1 MEQQARDL
9 FITGCKNAHAMERN
23 AQEML
28 ERQIASLGDRQYTE
42 LKARLK
48 EHLGETKQ
56 QLARLEKILGDL
68 DSSPSIV
75 KDTVEAMT
83 ANMVAMTQSMA
94 GDAVLK
100 NGFASAALESY
111 EIAAYKAL
119 LFLADRAGIR
129 VKTTLEES
137 LRDEERM
144 LEWLNRNLDAV
155 TLEFLKKEEK
165 AAA

>member
-1 MEQQARDL
+1 MEQARDL

-28 ERQIASLGDRQYTE
+28 ERQLGSLGDRQYVE
-42 LKARLK
+42 LKARLR
-48 EHLGETKQ
+48 EHLAETKQ
-56 QLARLEKILGDL
+56 QLARLEKILADL
-68 DSSPSIV
+68 GSSPSMV
-75 KDTVEAMT
+75 KDTVESVS
-83 ANMVAMTQSMA
+83 ANMVALAQSMA

-100 NGFASAALESY
+100 NSFASAALESY
-111 EIAAYKAL
+111 EIAAYNAL
-119 LFLADRAGIR
+119 LFLAEQAGIR

-137 LRDEERM
+137 LREEERM
-144 LEWLNRNLDAV
+144 LEWLNKNLEAV

>member
-42 LKARLK
+42 LKARLR
-48 EHLGETKQ
+48 EHLAETKQ
-56 QLARLEKILGDL
+56 QLGRLEKILADL
-68 DSSPSIV
+68 DSSPSMV
-75 KDTVEAMT
+75 KDTVEALS
-83 ANMVAMTQSMA
+83 ANMVAMAQSMA

-100 NGFASAALESY
+100 NSFASAALESY
-111 EIAAYKAL
+111 EIAAYNSL
-119 LFLADRAGIR
+119 LFIADQAGIR
-129 VKTTLEES
+129 VKTMLEES
-137 LRDEERM
+137 LREEERM
-144 LEWLNRNLDAV
+144 LQWLNKNVEAV

>member
-42 LKARLK
+42 LKARLR
-48 EHLGETKQ
+48 EHLAETKQ
-56 QLARLEKILGDL
+56 QLGRLEKILADL
-68 DSSPSIV
+68 DSSPSMV
-75 KDTVEAMT
+75 KDTVEALS
-83 ANMVAMTQSMA
+83 ANMVAMAQSMA

-100 NGFASAALESY
+100 NSFASAALESY
-111 EIAAYKAL
+111 EIAAYNSL
-119 LFLADRAGIR
+119 LFIADQAGIR
-129 VKTTLEES
+129 VKTILEES
-137 LRDEERM
+137 LREEERM
-144 LEWLNRNLDAV
+144 LQWLNKNVEAV

>member
-28 ERQIASLGDRQYTE
+28 ERQIASLGDRQYTD
-42 LKARLK
+42 LKARLR
-48 EHLGETKQ
+48 EHLSETKQ
-56 QLARLEKILGDL
+56 QLGRLEKILADL
-68 DSSPSIV
+68 DSGPSMV
-75 KDTVEAMT
+75 KDTVEALT
-83 ANMVAMTQSMA
+83 ANMVALAQSMA

-100 NGFASAALESY
+100 NSFASAALESY
-111 EIAAYKAL
+111 EIAAYNTL
-119 LFLADRAGIR
+119 LILADQASIR

-137 LRDEERM
+137 LREEERM
-144 LEWLNRNLDAV
+144 LEWLNRNVEAV
-155 TLEFLKKEEK
+155 TLEFLKREEK